1 MGRLT
6 VFFGSQPNTEMAP
19 PLAPR
24 FEWPV
29 SRKESASTSYRDRD
43 QAGRSIQRAHDA
55 RQISKRCG
63 GNIRSNEP

>member
-1 MGRLT
+1 MGRLI
-6 VFFGSQPNTEMAP
+6 VFFGSRSDTEMAP

-29 SRKESASTSYRDRD
+29 SRKESASIFYRDRD